1 MYETLIG
8 LGFFVA
14 AVVAVIA
21 AKGERDD

>member
-14 AVVAVIA
+14 AAVAVIA